1 MADME
6 RAGSPSP
13 LQLVKR
19 ALPELNGAMQRV
31 AEHILANPDEVARG
45 SITKL
50 AEAAQTSAATVTR
63 LSTHLGYAG
72 YPALRAALAMEV
84 GRGLE
89 AGWTSDIGLAIGPA
103 DPPEQV
109 LNVLASTQANALRN
123 ALAAIDLAAAT
134 RVADAIAGARRTH
147 IYGEWG
153 DAIPAR
159 ELYIRLLRIG
169 IPVWFFDGP
178 SSSQIGA
185 GLLGEGDVAL
195 TVSRSGL
202 DPTTLAFVQRAK
214 AGGAL
219 TVAITGVV
227 DSPIG
232 RDTDV
237 VLDTG
242 TLNGTAWTEF
252 FAGRASDVLTA
263 GLLFVL
269 VAQRVPDHLT
279 ANHPNGPGQPVVHP
293 DAVVRPDI
301 FLQPDS

>member
-1 MADME
+1 
-6 RAGSPSP
+6 
-13 LQLVKR
+13 
-19 ALPELNGAMQRV
+19 
-31 AEHILANPDEVARG
+31 
-45 SITKL
+45 
-50 AEAAQTSAATVTR
+50 
-63 LSTHLGYAG
+63 
-72 YPALRAALAMEV
+72 MEV

-89 AGWTSDIGLAIGPA
+89 AGWASDIGLAIGPA

-123 ALAAIDLAAAT
+123 ALSSIDLAAAT

-178 SSSQIGA
+178 QSSEIGA

-195 TVSRSGL
+195 TVIRSGHN
-202 DPTTLAFVQRAK
+202 TTALEFVRRSQAV
-214 AGGAL
+214 GAL

-227 DSPIG
+227 DSPLG
-232 RDTDV
+232 RAAEV

-242 TLNGTAWTEF
+242 TAAGGTWTEF

-279 ANHPNGPGQPVVHP
+279 ANAPNGLGLP
-293 DAVVRPDI
+293 VVRPD
-301 FLQPDS
+301 S

>member
-1 MADME
+1 MGNDVD
-6 RAGSPSP
+6 RAGTPSP
-13 LQLVKR
+13 LQLAKR
-19 ALPELNGAMQRV
+19 ALPDLNGAMLRV
-31 AEHILANPDEVARG
+31 AEQILANPDDVARG

-63 LSTHLGYAG
+63 LSTHLGFAG

-89 AGWTSDIGLAIGPA
+89 AGWASDIGHAIGPA

-123 ALAAIDLAAAT
+123 ALASIDLNDAT

-178 SSSQIGA
+178 QSAQIAG
-185 GLLGEGDVAL
+185 GLLGPGDVGL
-195 TVSRSGL
+195 VVTRSGT
-202 DPTTLAFVQRAK
+202 DGTTLDFVRRS
-214 AGGAL
+214 AGQGAL

-227 DSPIG
+227 SSPVG
-232 RDTDV
+232 ELADV
-237 VLDTG
+237 TLDTG
-242 TLNGTAWTEF
+242 TQAGGTWTEF
-252 FAGRASDVLTA
+252 FAGRASDTLTA

-279 ANHPNGPGQPVVHP
+279 ANHPGGPGQPVVHP
-293 DAVVRPDI
+293 DT
-301 FLQPDS
+301 

>member
-1 MADME
+1 M
-6 RAGSPSP
+6 
-13 LQLVKR
+13 QLVKR

-63 LSTHLGYAG
+63 LSTHLGFAG
-72 YPALRAALAMEV
+72 YPALRAALAMEI

-89 AGWTSDIGLAIGPA
+89 AGWASDIGLAIGPA

-109 LNVLASTQANALRN
+109 LNVLARTQANALRN

-178 SSSQIGA
+178 QSSQIGA
-185 GLLGEGDVAL
+185 GLLGDGDVAL
-195 TVSRSGL
+195 VVTRSGT
-202 DPTTLAFVQRAK
+202 DPTTLEFIQPFGRRGRA
-214 AGGAL
+214 
-219 TVAITGVV
+219 
-227 DSPIG
+227 DG
-232 RDTDV
+232 RDHRGRRTRRSGEPPRSCF
-237 VLDTG
+237 DTG
-242 TLNGTAWTEF
+242 TPNGTHLDRVLRR
-252 FAGRASDVLTA
+252 AGPATYSRPGCCSSWSPSASPTTSPRTTRTGRGSPSIASAD
-263 GLLFVL
+263 
-269 VAQRVPDHLT
+269 PH
-279 ANHPNGPGQPVVHP
+279 
-293 DAVVRPDI
+293 RP
-301 FLQPDS
+301 

>member
-1 MADME
+1 MDRAD
-6 RAGSPSP
+6 SPSP

-19 ALPELNGAMQRV
+19 ALPDLNGSMQRV
-31 AEHILANPDEVARG
+31 AERILANPDEVARG

-50 AEAAQTSAATVTR
+50 AAAAETSAATVTR
-63 LSTHLGYAG
+63 LSTHLGFAG
-72 YPALRAALAMEV
+72 YPALRAALAMEI
-84 GRGLE
+84 GRGQE

-123 ALAAIDLAAAT
+123 ALASIDLAAAA

-178 SSSQIGA
+178 QSAQIAA

-195 TVSRSGL
+195 VVSRSGT
-202 DPTTLAFVQRAK
+202 DPATLEFVRRAK
-214 AGGAL
+214 DEGAL
-219 TVAITGVV
+219 TVAITGVS
-227 DSPIG
+227 DSSIG
-232 RDTDV
+232 SIAAV
-237 VLDTG
+237 CLDTG
-242 TLNGTAWTEF
+242 TPDGSTWTDF
-252 FAGRASDVLTA
+252 FAGRASDTLTA

-279 ANHPNGPGQPVVHP
+279 ANHPNGPGQPVVYP
-293 DAVVRPDI
+293 DR
-301 FLQPDS
+301 